1 MDYSSMS
8 PAEVRALIREGK
20 ITGPTAGMCAGYAQA
35 NLVILPKDLAYDF
48 LLFTQRNPKS
58 CPLLEVSDVGGKG
71 LSYLGKNVDIY
82 KDIPKYRIY
91 ENGELTGEYADVS
104 RFYREDLV
112 SFLIGCSFSFE
123 SELLE
128 AGIPVRHI
136 EEGCNVPMYLTN
148 IPCESAGV
156 FSGNMVVSMRPI
168 PHHLIP
174 AAVTVTAAMPRVH
187 GAPVQIGYPEAIG
200 IKDINKPDFGDMVTI
215 REGEVPVF
223 WPCGVTPQAA
233 VMNSRPSFAIT
244 QIRCQ
249 AKACYSRALQLI
261 HQLDNRFIIS
271 LAVGANNH
279 RKSSVTFTFSSCV
292 SNQLF
297 HLDLIIFQIQ
307 YAVFFYRHCK
317 ITFAYG
323 L

>member
-91 ENGELTGEYADVS
+91 ENGELTGEYTDVS

-136 EEGCNVPMYLTN
+136 EEGWKYGRKYASDSSSSDSGCSD
-148 IPCESAGV
+148 CDSSDAESPWSTGTDRL
-156 FSGNMVVSMRPI
+156 SGS
-168 PHHLIP
+168 
-174 AAVTVTAAMPRVH
+174 
-187 GAPVQIGYPEAIG
+187 
-200 IKDINKPDFGDMVTI
+200 
-215 REGEVPVF
+215 
-223 WPCGVTPQAA
+223 
-233 VMNSRPSFAIT
+233 
-244 QIRCQ
+244 
-249 AKACYSRALQLI
+249 
-261 HQLDNRFIIS
+261 NRYQ
-271 LAVGANNH
+271 
-279 RKSSVTFTFSSCV
+279 RY
-292 SNQLF
+292 Q
-297 HLDLIIFQIQ
+297 
-307 YAVFFYRHCK
+307 
-317 ITFAYG
+317 
-323 L
+323 